1 MSLASPAGK
10 WLICRATASPEH
22 RGLPRDCCHGD
33 HCRAE
38 PDHHVRPLGRHD
50 RVDHGDEPARG
61 GDVAQSIHA
70 DHISKFLDPHTVRR
84 RPLSRAVMGAIDL
97 MVGHC
102 RDPLTIEAIATR
114 VGVAEDHLIRVFR
127 EAFGLPAA
135 TYYTRLRIAVACRLL
150 RDTDDKMDEVR
161 PGEFRR
167 G

>member
-1 MSLASPAGK
+1 MTTAAPNRNTTSVPSG
-10 WLICRATASPEH
+10 ATT
-22 RGLPRDCCHGD
+22 G
-33 HCRAE
+33 
-38 PDHHVRPLGRHD
+38 
-50 RVDHGDEPARG
+50 VDHGDEPARG

-167 G
+167 ANSAANSAAVDAMCYM